1 MGLTQKLG
9 TIPLAISTDASNN
22 VGIGGSPSGSY
33 KLEVTGTAKVSSTLL
48 LGGALSGTSAT
59 FTTSDVNVL
68 NIAPT
73 TGTAQSRAKI
83 TNTSGDIYF
92 GIASS
97 TGASAIT
104 GTTAYSGYIATA
116 DNAKDFFIG
125 TNGVQRF
132 KLDGSTG
139 AATFSSTVQAK
150 QFYGY
155 STTTTGSN
163 FALSAECTGVGATM
177 NGGLQIYASGGTT
190 NKGIEMYP
198 GYPAAGTNN
207 WAIYS
212 ACAAKSYFEGNVLI
226 GTTTENTTVSK
237 LQVKSDAGA
246 QAISVLGR
254 SSDNISQYLFLD
266 NTNATIYG
274 LMQGSSTGGGRVTII
289 AGGSNGVYLAAGGTS
304 WTSNSDERLKDIN
317 STIENAVDKLMT
329 LRTVNFSWKNDI
341 NKKENLGLIAQDV
354 EKVFPQVVNSNKE
367 KDAEI
372 EYLGV
377 SYSDLVP
384 VLVKAIQELSAQN
397 QDLKSRLD
405 KAGL

>member
-1 MGLTQKLG
+1 MGGNSDIISASSNSGFLTIGSTQPIRFTNTASSEWMRITSGGNVLIG
-9 TIPLAISTDASNN
+9 TITDYGYKTNIVHSGDGLYIRGGSTISNN
-22 VGIGGSPSGSY
+22 ALVIANSSGTTIFNVTGIGS
-33 KLEVTGTAKVSSTLL
+33 
-48 LGGALSGTSAT
+48 
-59 FTTSDVNVL
+59 
-68 NIAPT
+68 
-73 TGTAQSRAKI
+73 
-83 TNTSGDIYF
+83 
-92 GIASS
+92 
-97 TGASAIT
+97 
-104 GTTAYSGYIATA
+104 
-116 DNAKDFFIG
+116 
-125 TNGVQRF
+125 
-132 KLDGSTG
+132 
-139 AATFSSTVQAK
+139 VQAK